1 MAAPAGP
8 RLRGAHGFVPCPYG
22 SIRSTACR
30 GGCGCSATSLLSL
43 RSTFHRLDQV
53 ECPARG
59 DLRLTTPGLE
69 HLVLAG
75 PPQDPARQRQP
86 QPAAP
91 TGIPGRGGRG
101 LPKIQRPSERSVE
114 ASHLGILFGRGL
126 PGLSGGVTPA
136 DVPTLKEGCDR
147 EG

>member
-8 RLRGAHGFVPCPYG
+8 RLRGGDGFVPCPYG
-22 SIRSTACR
+22 NIRSTACR

-43 RSTFHRLDQV
+43 RNTFHRLNQV
-53 ECPARG
+53 ERPARI

-86 QPAAP
+86 EPAAP
-91 TGIPGRGGRG
+91 TRIRRRRRRG
-101 LPKIQRPSERSVE
+101 LSEIQRPSERAVE
-114 ASHLGILFGRGL
+114 ASHVRNLLSPGL
-126 PGLSGGVTPA
+126 PDGQ
-136 DVPTLKEGCDR
+136 
-147 EG
+147 